1 MKFIKI
7 IGLILLLNTLNVS
20 QIHAQWLE
28 AQNPGIG
35 QKAKDFTLNTLN
47 AKNVNMTKFRNGKKM
62 IMFFWATWC
71 PHCREQLAQLN
82 GQRQEIERKGIKII
96 LVDLGEGKEQVRSYV
111 KKNKVNLDVFL
122 DEDES
127 LSEEYQIEGVPT
139 LVFIGQDGVTKAVK
153 HYLPENYEEILEVVE
168 N

>member
-35 QKAKDFTLNTLN
+35 QKAKDFTLKTLR
-47 AKNVNMTKFRNGKKM
+47 AKKINMTKFRAGKSA
-62 IMFFWATWC
+62 IIFFWATWC
-71 PHCREQLAQLN
+71 PHCRGQLVELN
-82 GQRQEIERKGIKII
+82 VKRKEIETKGIKII
-96 LVDLGEGKEQVRSYV
+96 LVDLGESKEQVRSYIER
-111 KKNKVNLDVFL
+111 NKINLEVFL

-139 LVFIGQDGVTKAVK
+139 LVFIDQDGVTKEVK